1 MNCNQL
7 LQVNF
12 KSQKTTEQGLEKSG
26 KKLFTIYNSMSWNL
40 QSIKIIYLNILF
52 SRATEDQSLYM

>member
-26 KKLFTIYNSMSWNL
+26 KKLFTIYNSVMEF
-40 QSIKIIYLNILF
+40 IKV
-52 SRATEDQSLYM
+52 